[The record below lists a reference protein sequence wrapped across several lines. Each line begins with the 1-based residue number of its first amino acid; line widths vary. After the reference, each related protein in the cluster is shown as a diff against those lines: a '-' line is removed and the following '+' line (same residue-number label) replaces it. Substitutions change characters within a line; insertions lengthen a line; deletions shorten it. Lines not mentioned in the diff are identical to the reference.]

1 VTLALLARGISPC
14 GTDRLPV
21 LPSAARSLLPSRSGY
36 DEVHQ
41 MMRAL
46 AELRSGDRE

>member
-1 VTLALLARGISPC
+1 
-14 GTDRLPV
+14 V